1 MRRFTLLVAAIC
13 LLLVP
18 HADADQLIASVQ
30 QKLKDQGFY
39 YGAITGQKDADT
51 TAAIRR
57 FQIRNGLQINGELNA
72 ETQKSL
78 GVRGNVAPAPTATPS
93 RAATPPP
100 RVATPPP
107 RVPSPAP
114 PPDTSDLR
122 DEEDDDSPQI
132 APNGRPRDP
141 AVGGY
146 APGPRGL
153 APETTGVF
161 DGTPYEVAPPD
172 VQRRVLI
179 GAQTLLARRGYY
191 RSMIDGVYG
200 PGMAFAVRAFQS
212 RFALEP
218 SGRLDMQTLAALGL
232 LPGQQAPGVTA
243 PRRRVLRRSN
253 GFAPNGEP
261 IYIPR

>member
-1 MRRFTLLVAAIC
+1 MRRFIFLFAAIC
-13 LLLVP
+13 LLAP
-18 HADADQLIASVQ
+18 AGAMADASISSVQ

-39 YGAITGQKDADT
+39 YGEITGQKDADT

-57 FQIRNGLQINGELNA
+57 YQIRNGLQVNGELNA
-72 ETQKSL
+72 ETRKSL
-78 GVRGNVAPAPTATPS
+78 GVAGATAAPGPS
-93 RAATPPP
+93 ATPP
-100 RVATPPP
+100 RTATLPPGTRIP
-107 RVPSPAP
+107 GQS
-114 PPDTSDLR
+114 DTSDLR
-122 DEEDDDSPQI
+122 DDDDEDAPLL

-153 APETTGVF
+153 APETSGVF

-172 VQRRVLI
+172 VQRRVLV

-191 RSMIDGVYG
+191 RSIIDGVYG
-200 PGMAFAVRAFQS
+200 PGMAFALRGFQS

-218 SGRLDMQTLAALGL
+218 NGRLDMETLAALGL
-232 LPGQQAPGVTA
+232 LPGQRAPGMTA
-243 PRRRVLRRSN
+243 PRRRSFQRPRAL
-253 GFAPNGEP
+253 APNGEP

>member
-1 MRRFTLLVAAIC
+1 MKRFILVLAAVC
-13 LLLVP
+13 LLAPGVW
-18 HADADQLIASVQ
+18 ADALIASVQ

-39 YGAITGQKDADT
+39 YGEVTGQKDADT

-57 FQIRNGLQINGELNA
+57 YQIRNGLQITGELNA
-72 ETQKSL
+72 ETQRSL
-78 GVRGNVAPAPTATPS
+78 EVKGPAAPAPS
-93 RAATPPP
+93 ATPP
-100 RVATPPP
+100 RSATPVP
-107 RVPSPAP
+107 RPVAPPSPP
-114 PPDTSDLR
+114 PNDTSDLR
-122 DEEDDDSPQI
+122 DEDDAEPVEV
-132 APNGRPRDP
+132 APDGNRRDP

-153 APETTGVF
+153 APATSGVF

-172 VQRRVLI
+172 VQRRVLV

-191 RSMIDGVYG
+191 RSAVDGVYG
-200 PGMAFAVRAFQS
+200 PGMVFALRAFQA

-218 SGRLDMQTLAALGL
+218 NGRLDMETLAALGL

-243 PRRRVLRRSN
+243 PRRRFVPRPRAV
-253 GFAPNGEP
+253 APNGEP

>member
-1 MRRFTLLVAAIC
+1 MKRFLLVLAAFC
-13 LLLVP
+13 LLVP
-18 HADADQLIASVQ
+18 RVHADAVISSVQ
-30 QKLKDQGFY
+30 QKLKDEGFY
-39 YGAITGQKDADT
+39 YGEVNGQKDTDT

-57 FQIRNGLQINGELNA
+57 YQIRNGLQVTGELNA

-78 GVRGNVAPAPTATPS
+78 GLKGGTAAAATATATPRSATPVPAPPTPRGLAPAPNDS
-93 RAATPPP
+93 R
-100 RVATPPP
+100 
-107 RVPSPAP
+107 
-114 PPDTSDLR
+114 DLR
-122 DEEDDDSPQI
+122 DDDDEPADL
-132 APNGRPRDP
+132 APNGYRGDP
-141 AVGGY
+141 APDAY

-153 APETTGVF
+153 APATSGVL

-172 VQRRVLI
+172 VQRRVVV

-191 RSMIDGVYG
+191 RSAIDGVYG

-218 SGRLDMQTLAALGL
+218 NGRLDMETLAALGL

-243 PRRRVLRRSN
+243 PRRRFFQRPRSV
-253 GFAPNGEP
+253 APNGEP